1 MTFWSCPTI
10 ERQIAALAGLQRRV
24 VPAFGKTPEQ
34 QLLDGHAL
42 SEVSR
47 LVNVATAQDGHLAGE
62 QLQRNARRDGTEHEL
77 ASAWILS
84 GVPIAT
90 RKSRWTTQPNAL
102 TSRCRPRLH
111 FAK

>member
-1 MTFWSCPTI
+1 MGDWVDFSLTSQTLLSPPNALHPTVSSRMLGVRSCVFPTAAFRLNRRLLHKLGHMQETRPQKI
-10 ERQIAALAGLQRRV
+10 RLIA
-24 VPAFGKTPEQ
+24 
-34 QLLDGHAL
+34 
-42 SEVSR
+42 VSF
-47 LVNVATAQDGHLAGE
+47 LIAV
-62 QLQRNARRDGTEHEL
+62 EL